1 MELYQPI
8 PTIKF
13 PENKIP
19 VSFPVNESL
28 VYLDNYFN
36 CDSKY
41 NHWVEDNGN
50 PLEGSSASI
59 AARKTVVKMLLQAE
73 KLLPE
78 GYYFK
83 IYDAY
88 RPIAVQQA
96 LWDYF
101 RQQKVKENPNL
112 SDAEIDK
119 LTAFC
124 VSFPSYNVL
133 EPSLHN
139 TGGAVDLTIINSNG
153 NELDMGCEFDE
164 FTDKAWTN
172 HFEPDCYNGER
183 NKTVRNNR
191 RMLYNV
197 MKAVGFTNLPS
208 EWWHYDYGDDKWAQ
222 LNHTAPLYA
231 GILDAK
237 LRNSVPYP
245 NMNKIQELDVKQQ
258 SMITTIIDIRN
269 ACKDISLQL
278 NDLVTKNK
286 KPKTLD
292 DLCL

>member
-1 MELYQPI
+1 MPKIMELYQPI

-28 VYLDNYFN
+28 VYLDNYFI

-41 NHWVEDNGN
+41 NHWAEDNGN
-50 PLEGSSASI
+50 PLAGSSASI
-59 AARKTVVKMLLQAE
+59 AVRETVVKMLLQAE

-139 TGGAVDLTIINSNG
+139 TGGAVDLTIIDSDG

-172 HFEPDCYNGER
+172 HFEPDYYNGER
-183 NKTVRNNR
+183 NETVRNNR

-245 NMNKIQELDVKQQ
+245 NMDKVQELDIKQQ

-269 ACKDISLQL
+269 TCKDISLQL
-278 NDLVTKNK
+278 NDLVTKKSK
-286 KPKTLD
+286 KIG
-292 DLCL
+292 

>member
-19 VSFPVNESL
+19 VSLPINEPL
-28 VYLDNYFN
+28 VYLDDYFI

-50 PLEGSSASI
+50 PLAGSSASI
-59 AARKTVVKMLLQAE
+59 AVRKTVCKMLLEAE

-78 GYYFK
+78 GYCFK

-96 LWDYF
+96 LWNYF
-101 RQQKVKENPNL
+101 RQQKVKENPSL

-124 VSFPSYNVL
+124 VSFPSYNIL

-139 TGGAVDLTIINSNG
+139 TGGAIDLTIVDSNG

-172 HFEPDCYNGER
+172 HFEQDCYNGER
-183 NKTVRNNR
+183 NETVRNNR

-197 MKAVGFTNLPS
+197 MKEVGFTNLPS

-222 LNHTAPLYA
+222 LNHTTPIYV

-245 NMNKIQELDVKQQ
+245 NMNKVQELDFRQQ
-258 SMITTIIDIRN
+258 FMVNIIIELRN
-269 ACKDISLQL
+269 TCKDISLQL
-278 NDLVTKNK
+278 NDLVTKENNGY
-286 KPKTLD
+286 
-292 DLCL
+292 